1 MKRVLFIFDFPYIQE
16 QIKNIKEYYKN
27 ILIRLTDREER
38 M

>member
-16 QIKNIKEYYKN
+16 QINIKEYYKN